1 MMLYNYFF
9 LRFLHYKS
17 YKYSMKVTTTL
28 YFFIFSLITIS
39 CGSVNNNDRTTKLNL
54 IASEKLEGK
63 VELMYNSDSTKVI
76 CIGGKT
82 NLSQSYSFF
91 VYSIKSSQS
100 ITKTFN
106 NISNVMWDGNHAI
119 KYKYLSGIVQAG
131 ENNSKF
137 TIINFK
143 D

>member
-1 MMLYNYFF
+1 M
-9 LRFLHYKS
+9 R
-17 YKYSMKVTTTL
+17 VTTTFYIFI
-28 YFFIFSLITIS
+28 YFFITIS
-39 CGSVNNNDRTTKLNL
+39 CGSVNNKHDSAAQLNL

-63 VELMYNSDSTKVI
+63 IELLYNSDSTNVI
-76 CIGGKT
+76 CIGGKSK
-82 NLSQSYSFF
+82 LSQSYSFF
-91 VYSIKSSQS
+91 VYSVKTNQS

-106 NISNVMWDGNHAI
+106 NISDVMWNGNHAI
-119 KYKYLSGIVQAG
+119 KYKYLSGIVKSG